1 MILRRAIG
9 STILVL
15 TCFAGTAHAEEAPAA
30 TEPAAS
36 AVAPSAQPPPAESHR
51 TAWPWIVMGTGIAL
65 VVTAAVVE
73 VHAVKEDD
81 RREADEVK
89 LFSLPQGDPQ
99 RKELQASAQS
109 HDDSA
114 TNGRTAALI
123 VGTVGFLA
131 MAGAVVWWFV
141 EGGSSAPAASA
152 SNGTTKAQTKALK
165 PSFVPSL
172 APGYAGATLGAT
184 F

>member
-1 MILRRAIG
+1 
-9 STILVL
+9 
-15 TCFAGTAHAEEAPAA
+15 
-30 TEPAAS
+30 
-36 AVAPSAQPPPAESHR
+36 
-51 TAWPWIVMGTGIAL
+51 MGTGIAL
-65 VVTAAVVE
+65 VVTAAVIE

-99 RKELQASAQS
+99 KNALQASAAS
-109 HDDSA
+109 HDDAAKS
-114 TNGRTAALI
+114 GRTTALI
-123 VGTVGFLA
+123 IGTVGFLT

-152 SNGTTKAQTKALK
+152 SAKTKMK
-165 PSFVPSL
+165 PSITPSVS
-172 APGYAGATLGAT
+172 PGYAGAMLGAS